1 MLTEGIGSHITAGL
15 TTCLN
20 TITKQ
25 AAQATVTEINN
36 NTNTSAS
43 TTVTTTNPPPAAS
56 SSTTT
61 TNNDNKK
68 KVLLLGAGRVAGP
81 ALQLLLTCVP
91 SFCSYFCV
99 YVR

>member
-36 NTNTSAS
+36 NNASAS

-56 SSTTT
+56 SSTA